1 MKKQRICIIGD
12 GLSGLTSASV
22 LKNVDNIEL
31 YLISK
36 KSVGFKDNRTTAISE
51 SNLKFLMGNSK
62 LLNKRIFW
70 PSKNIELFYETK
82 QEKINFMNLEKK
94 KIILFIYSK
103 MKNLRKI
110 Y

>member
-36 KSVGFKDNRTTAISE
+36 KSIGFKDNRTTAISE
-51 SNLKFLMGNSK
+51 SNLKFVMGNSK

-82 QEKINFMNLEKK
+82 KRKNKFYELRRKK
-94 KIILFIYSK
+94 K
-103 MKNLRKI
+103 
-110 Y
+110 